1 MKDLSLL
8 TRKRRHS
15 PTTGCAGFASK
26 SFGHAARDLL
36 GRSQVRHSPMVNTR
50 NAILGAIALGALLI
64 CIAMPTTAEEP
75 VCNQDAMLVFDA
87 SGSMSG
93 DGWGYGSGSAN
104 TVPRILKVRAALAK
118 VLPDITRYRRVG
130 LITFGP
136 NQCNVLSAKLAKRFR
151 DSDQLPLIAGLSPKH
166 YAGVVRIFESTS
178 ESLGAPCQ
186 LRIST

>member
-1 MKDLSLL
+1 
-8 TRKRRHS
+8 
-15 PTTGCAGFASK
+15 
-26 SFGHAARDLL
+26 
-36 GRSQVRHSPMVNTR
+36 
-50 NAILGAIALGALLI
+50 
-64 CIAMPTTAEEP
+64 MPTTAEEP

-166 YAGVVRIFESTS
+166 YAGVVRIFESAS
-178 ESLGAPCQ
+178 ESLGAPRQ
-186 LRIST
+186 LRIDIKMFVRQFLFRLQSRINLGFSGDLSQPPRPL